1 MKVVLINPY
10 EIGRQPFGLAEPAAW
25 LKRAGC
31 EVHCLDLTLQRLD
44 PEVLRGA
51 RLVAIYV
58 AMHTATRIA
67 MEAIPRVLAIVPG
80 AHLCVYGL
88 YAPMNE
94 KLLRDLGAQTVLGG
108 EVEPALVSL
117 VERLRAGESAIAT
130 HQVTGRKPQTG
141 LPWPA
146 TLASIRSA
154 TSEGANG
161 PSLARALRFNPLA
174 EASRASVTSRG
185 CRTRVPGVPPIS
197 SPIGDGQVQTE
208 PVVNLSKIEFM
219 IPDRASL
226 PPLERYAHLQLPDG
240 SRKTVGF
247 AEGSRGCK
255 HLCRHCPVV
264 PVYQGAFRVIP
275 VDTVMADVR
284 QQVAAGA
291 RHISF
296 GDPDFLNGPTHAH
309 RLVQALHAEFPNVS
323 YDATIKIQHLIDHAQ
338 MLPELKSTGCL
349 FITAAV
355 ESVDDRV
362 LDLLAKNHTN
372 EDFARAVAL
381 CRAAGI
387 ALAPTF
393 VAFTPWTTLE
403 GYIAL
408 LQRLLELD
416 LVESVPPIQLAI
428 RLLIPQGSLLLE
440 LTGFQALI
448 GEFDPRLLGFPWA
461 NPDPRVDRLQLA
473 VQQQVVTGEVE
484 NISRRGIFASIWKLA
499 HEALGV
505 KPPELADSGQGMPIP
520 RLSEPW
526 YCCAEPTHQQLQSF

>member
-31 EVHCLDLTLQRLD
+31 EVQCLDLALQRLE
-44 PEVLRGA
+44 PEVLA
-51 RLVAIYV
+51 DADMVAIYV

-67 MEAIPRVLAIVPG
+67 LAAIPRIRALAPE

-94 KLLRDLGAQTVLGG
+94 KLLRELGVHTVLGG

-117 VERLRAGESAIAT
+117 VARLR
-130 HQVTGRKPQTG
+130 K
-141 LPWPA
+141 
-146 TLASIRSA
+146 ASLHKINYMNS
-154 TSEGANG
+154 GADQAQ
-161 PSLARALRFNPLA
+161 S
-174 EASRASVTSRG
+174 
-185 CRTRVPGVPPIS
+185 
-197 SPIGDGQVQTE
+197 E
-208 PVVNLSKIEFM
+208 PVVNLSKIEFLT
-219 IPDRASL
+219 PDRSAL
-226 PPLERYAHLQLPDG
+226 PPLQRYAHLQLPDG
-240 SRKTVGF
+240 GRKTVGF

-264 PVYQGAFRVIP
+264 PVYQGMFRIVP
-275 VDTVMADVR
+275 VEVVLADVR

-291 RHISF
+291 QHISF
-296 GDPDFLNGPTHAH
+296 GDPDFLNGPSHA
-309 RLVQALHAEFPNVS
+309 RKLVQAVHAEFPDLT
-323 YDATIKIQHLIDHAQ
+323 YDVTIKIQHLIDHAEL
-338 MLPELKSTGCL
+338 LPVLKESGCL

-362 LDLLAKNHTN
+362 LALLAKNHTN
-372 EDFARAVAL
+372 ADFARAVAL
-381 CRAAGI
+381 TRAAGI

-408 LQRLLELD
+408 LARLLELE

-440 LTGFQALI
+440 LPELMAHLGA
-448 GEFDPRLLGFPWA
+448 FDPALLGYPWK
-461 NPDPRVDRLQLA
+461 NPDARVDRLQRA
-473 VQQQVVTGEVE
+473 VQELVGQPETQHLSRGEV
-484 NISRRGIFASIWKLA
+484 FARIWKLA
-499 HEALGV
+499 HEAMGMD
-505 KPPELADSGQGMPIP
+505 PPVLTDRGTGAPIP

-526 YCCAEPTHQQLQSF
+526 YCCAEPTDQQLQSF

>member
-25 LKRAGC
+25 LRRAGC
-31 EVHCLDLTLQRLD
+31 EVHCLDLTLQRLE
-44 PEVLRGA
+44 PEVLRGS
-51 RLVAIYV
+51 RMVAIYV

-67 MEAIPRVLAIVPG
+67 VEAIPRVRAIVPQ

-94 KLLRDLGAQTVLGG
+94 KRLRDLGVQTVLGG

-117 VERLRAGESAIAT
+117 VQRLRA
-130 HQVTGRKPQTG
+130 
-141 LPWPA
+141 
-146 TLASIRSA
+146 
-154 TSEGANG
+154 
-161 PSLARALRFNPLA
+161 
-174 EASRASVTSRG
+174 
-185 CRTRVPGVPPIS
+185 
-197 SPIGDGQVQTE
+197 GDGQVQTE
-208 PVVNLSKIEFM
+208 PVVNLSKIEFLT
-219 IPDRASL
+219 PDRGAL
-226 PPLERYAHLQLPDG
+226 PPLSRYAHLQLPG
-240 SRKTVGF
+240 GGRKTVGF
-247 AEGSRGCK
+247 VEGSRGCK

-264 PVYQGAFRVIP
+264 PVYQGMFRIIP
-275 VDTVMADVR
+275 VDVAMADVR

-291 RHISF
+291 QHISF
-296 GDPDFLNGPTHAH
+296 GDPDFLNGPTHALK
-309 RLVQALHAEFPNVS
+309 LVQTLHADFPDIT
-323 YDATIKIQHLIDHAQ
+323 YDATIKIQHLIDHAE
-338 MLPELKSTGCL
+338 MLLELKATGCL

-372 EDFARAVAL
+372 ADFARAVVL

-408 LQRLLELD
+408 LKRLIELD

-428 RLLIPQGSLLLE
+428 RLLIPQGSLLLAVP
-440 LTGFQALI
+440 GFQAHI
-448 GEFDPRLLGFPWA
+448 GEFDPKLLGFPWK
-461 NPDPRVDRLQLA
+461 NPDARVDRLQHEIQELVA
-473 VQQQVVTGEVE
+473 QAEVQGL
-484 NISRRGIFASIWKLA
+484 SRREIFARIWGLA
-499 HEALGV
+499 HAALGV
-505 KPPELADSGQGMPIP
+505 DAPVLADTGVGASIP

-526 YCCAEPTHQQLQSF
+526 YCCAEPTDQQLQSF